1 VEVFTI
7 VILMGSLD
15 GVPRRVISLN
25 PSVNEFLALLGV
37 ELAGRDVFSYR
48 PAELM
53 KVPTVGTFIEV
64 DLEVVRRMRP
74 DLAVLYYPV
83 QRHLVERLA
92 GAAGAVVAVPT
103 PVNIDQAVAVF
114 RFFARVFDRDEEGD
128 RLVGIYRDLFRGH
141 PLYED
146 VVAVINLGVYDLA
159 CGNSYVADA
168 LTRVGLRYM
177 RGLPCVFTH
186 SEAPPTRLMERA
198 GFVVYEARGRRPYG
212 HELEMLRGRPHV
224 VTPNDTLAHYGPSLP
239 LDLRLVADAAARG
252 VEFVEAT
259 SSIVRPS
266 LRNGW
271 YRPYR

>member
-1 VEVFTI
+1 LI
-7 VILMGSLD
+7 DVILVGSLD
-15 GVPRRVISLN
+15 GVPRRVVSLN

-48 PAELM
+48 PAELRR
-53 KVPTVGTFIEV
+53 VPAVGTFVDV
-64 DLEVVRRMRP
+64 DLDAVRRIRP

-92 GAAGAVVAVPT
+92 ETAGAVVAVPT

-114 RFFARVFDRDEEGD
+114 RFFARIFDRDEEGD
-128 RLVGIYRDLFRGH
+128 RLAGIYRDLFRGR

-146 VVAVINLGVYDLA
+146 VAAVINLGVYDLA
-159 CGNSYVADA
+159 CNNSYVADA

-186 SEAPPTRLMERA
+186 SEGPPAELERA
-198 GFVVYEARGRRPYG
+198 GFVVYEARGRRPYER
-212 HELEMLRGRPHV
+212 ELAFLRGKPHV

-252 VEFVEAT
+252 VEFVKTT
-259 SSIVRPS
+259 SSVLQPS
-266 LRNGW
+266 LGDEW

>member
-1 VEVFTI
+1 MIFV
-7 VILMGSLD
+7 GSLD
-15 GVPRRVISLN
+15 GVPRRVVSLN

-53 KVPTVGTFIEV
+53 KVPVVGTFVDV
-64 DLEVVRRMRP
+64 DLDAVAKIAP

-83 QRHLVERLA
+83 QRHLIERLA
-92 GAAGAVVAVPT
+92 EVAKAVVAVPT
-103 PVNIDQAVAVF
+103 PVNLDHAVATF

-128 RLVGIYRDLFRGH
+128 RLAGVYRELFSGY
-141 PLYED
+141 PLHED

-186 SEAPPTRLMERA
+186 SESPPTEVIKRA
-198 GFVVYEARGRRPYG
+198 GFVVYEARGRRPY
-212 HELEMLRGRPHV
+212 EREIAFLRGKPHV
-224 VTPNDTLAHYGPSLP
+224 VTPNDTLAHHGPSLP
-239 LDLRLVADAAARG
+239 LDLRLVAEAAAKG
-252 VEFVEAT
+252 LEFVEAT
-259 SSIVRPS
+259 SSVLRPS
-266 LRNGW
+266 LRGEW
-271 YRPYR
+271 YRLYR

>member
-1 VEVFTI
+1 
-7 VILMGSLD
+7 MGSLD

-64 DLEVVRRMRP
+64 DLEVVRRIRP

-198 GFVVYEARGRRPYG
+198 GFVVYEARGQAAVWTRTGDAPREAPRGYPQRHLGALRPFAPAGPPPGGRR
-212 HELEMLRGRPHV
+212 RRK
-224 VTPNDTLAHYGPSLP
+224 
-239 LDLRLVADAAARG
+239 RRG
-252 VEFVEAT
+252 V
-259 SSIVRPS
+259 RGGD
-266 LRNGW
+266 LQHR
-271 YRPYR
+271 